1 MLIVRKWGVDALMRE
16 GARPA
21 VRGGRNLNL
30 SAGCGGAIHPKS
42 AIIFNKARA
51 AVPAGRRKC
60 VTIVPHATLVALVAA
75 LSTIKVSFY
84 DGKHDFTYQIKAT
97 VLSKMFLQND

>member
-1 MLIVRKWGVDALMRE
+1 MDVNSAQVGHGCPDGE

-21 VRGGRNLNL
+21 VSGGRNLNL
-30 SAGCGGAIHPKS
+30 SARCGGAIHPKS

-60 VTIVPHATLVALVAA
+60 VTIVPHATLVAPVAA
-75 LSTIKVSFY
+75 LPTTKKSI
-84 DGKHDFTYQIKAT
+84 
-97 VLSKMFLQND
+97 QNRNHGALNNKKSEKLK